1 MEKKTKKL
9 IELAILPE
17 LEESGVQKISLVEN
31 PAIEADFLYF
41 KKEEFVEPNAGE
53 SKDDY
58 ISRCIAYNINEGKD
72 PDQATA
78 ICYSVWEE
86 KHEAFQSYSD
96 YPESAKAAAKRALEW
111 RDSHPDQE
119 CGTPVGWARANQLA
133 KGERISEETIARMA
147 SFARHL
153 QYKDVPYSEGCGGL
167 MVDAW
172 GGQAGIEWASNKL
185 QEIRGKFTAVY
196 PQPLEHKDDFLKRC
210 TSVNVNDGMVPA
222 DALETC
228 RFLWNERFDSA
239 KVSYDYDDTLSTSA
253 GQTAALASMNA
264 GYDVYVISA
273 RSSKEEMLPLTHS
286 LGIPDENVF
295 ATGSNEAKI
304 AKVKELGIETH
315 IDNNQEVVDQLGEV
329 GQKFGIDTSSL
340 PTYVDEVPKSRKD
353 QVETP
358 QPTWSWTFSDEF
370 LIALEKLGSQL
381 GTPADEVEAVEPG
394 HFADQRAIKSSDYTP
409 ARQHKSTDGEEFV
422 WKYSGGGPG
431 PHRGFCQVMKGLNRY
446 YSREEITLLDNL
458 NTEFGPGGGSSYSIF
473 MYKGGANCN
482 HYWKKYSVQREGSRL
497 KVTET
502 QIDGS
507 NEEHMA
513 ATAPRTLQGRGY
525 LKSPESS
532 LPGLS
537 GHSAFSSVL
546 RFADEEKKILV
557 GPAMIPN
564 MAIPRVD
571 DEGKMYDVTFSED
584 TIAEIAK
591 KYMKEARTNDVN
603 QDHKA
608 KGAGTYVYETWLIED
623 PATDKA
629 NQVYGFNLPK
639 GTWMVK
645 MQVEDPEVWKRVK
658 AGELKGFSVEGLF
671 SDLAEIE
678 AMKKYMKIKKILS
691 N

>member
-1 MEKKTKKL
+1 MEKKTKL

-53 SKDDY
+53 SRDKF

-72 PDQATA
+72 ADQATA
-78 ICYSVWEE
+78 ICYSVWES
-86 KHEAFQSYSD
+86 KHEAFESYTD
-96 YPESAKAAAKRALEW
+96 YPASAKAAAKRALEW
-111 RDSHPDQE
+111 RDAHPDQD

-133 KGERISEETIARMA
+133 KGEPVSEETIARMA

-172 GGQAGIEWASNKL
+172 GGPAAIEWAQNKL
-185 QEIRGKFTAVY
+185 AEIRGEFETVY
-196 PQPLEHKDDFLKRC
+196 PQPQEHKDDFLKRC
-210 TSVNVNDGMVPA
+210 TAVKVHEGMSPT
-222 DALETC
+222 DALESC
-228 RFLWNERFDSA
+228 RFIWNERFDTA
-239 KVSYDYDDTLSTSA
+239 KISYDYDDTLSTA
-253 GQTAALASMNA
+253 TGQTAALASMNA

-273 RSSKEEMLPLTHS
+273 RSSKEEMLPLTDS
-286 LGIPDENVF
+286 LGIPRDHVF
-295 ATGSNEAKI
+295 ATGSNAAKV
-304 AKVKELGIETH
+304 AKVKELGITTH
-315 IDNNQEVVDQLGEV
+315 IDNNQEVVDLLGEV

-358 QPTWSWTFSDEF
+358 VPTWSWTFSDEF
-370 LIALEKLGSQL
+370 LVALEKLGSEI
-381 GTPADEVEAVEPG
+381 GIRAEEVEEINPG
-394 HFADQRAIKSSDYTP
+394 HFADQNAIKSADYTP
-409 ARQHKSTDGEEFV
+409 ARTHTKADKEEFV

-431 PHRGFCQVMKGLNRY
+431 PHRGFCQVMKSLNRY
-446 YSREEITLLDNL
+446 YSREELAMMDSL
-458 NTEFGPGGGSSYSIF
+458 NKEFGPGGDSSYSIF
-473 MYKGGANCN
+473 LYKGGANCN
-482 HYWKKYSVQREGSRL
+482 HYFSKYSITRDGSRL
-497 KVTET
+497 KVTRVE
-502 QIDGS
+502 IDGS

-513 ATAPRTLQGRGY
+513 NTAPRTLQGRGY
-525 LKSPESS
+525 LKSPQSS

-546 RFADEEKKILV
+546 RFEDEEKGILV

-564 MAIPRVD
+564 MAIPRID
-571 DEGKMYDVTFSED
+571 DEGKPYDVVFSAE
-584 TIAEIAK
+584 TIEEIAK

-603 QDHKA
+603 QDHKE
-608 KGAGTYVYETWLIED
+608 KDAGTYVFETWLIED
-623 PATDKA
+623 PKTDKA
-629 NQVYGFNLPK
+629 NTVYGFNLPK

-645 MQVEDPEVWKRVK
+645 MQIEDPQVRKRVK
-658 AGELKGFSVEGLF
+658 AGELRGFSVEGVF